1 MGALR
6 KSELAY
12 PHEPYIE
19 ELHDFFAA
27 QGLHYGAP
35 MDLVQLVDR
44 LDDPGLFHE
53 DMRRIVRS
61 ILAREPMGIPRS
73 DMLAIL
79 AVAIGG
85 PMVYRSAEQLRQPLS
100 RLLEF
105 LDGVLRRSPPQSEVT
120 AKGELI
126 QFPATT
132 AATPEPEE
140 PAASSTNARVWLT
153 SIPRSA
159 VRKLRPLARP
169 SPSFRNTMLVAAGA
183 VVLVVLL
190 FLLMHPRSST
200 AVSYGH
206 VPSGYSAAKP
216 SPYGEAFVP
225 DFTPFVRYGE
235 SGPAA
240 FSPAPGDSTPASDLD
255 SAAFAAQ
262 PADSTS
268 TVADSAS
275 PELAAIAPEPQAVL
289 NLELEHLTP
298 PSPLSLNLSPEFS
311 STPQVQPAAAPAAAE
326 PAPQPAA
333 ATSDVQPPAGL

>member
-19 ELHDFFAA
+19 ELHEFFAA
-27 QGLHYGAP
+27 QGLYYGSP

-44 LDDPGLFHE
+44 LDEPGLFHE
-53 DMRRIVRS
+53 DMRTIVRS
-61 ILAREPMGIPRS
+61 ILAREPSGIPRS

-100 RLLEF
+100 RLLDF
-105 LDGVLRRSPPQSEVT
+105 LDGVLRRSSLTPALT

-132 AATPEPEE
+132 AGTPEPEE
-140 PAASSTNARVWLT
+140 PAAQPSHARVWLT

-159 VRKLRPLARP
+159 VRKLRPLAP
-169 SPSFRNTMLVAAGA
+169 SPSFRNSLLVAAGA
-183 VVLVVLL
+183 ILLAILLVL
-190 FLLMHPRSST
+190 FLHPTRSQAASDDRGP
-200 AVSYGH
+200 ARNFS
-206 VPSGYSAAKP
+206 AKP

-225 DFTPFVRYGE
+225 DFAPFMRYGE
-235 SGPAA
+235 SAPAA
-240 FSPAPGDSTPASDLD
+240 FAPVPADSTPAPEPD
-255 SAAFAAQ
+255 SAASTAEPGFLASTAAN
-262 PADSTS
+262 
-268 TVADSAS
+268 SAS
-275 PELAAIAPEPQAVL
+275 PDIPSIAPEPQAVL

-311 STPQVQPAAAPAAAE
+311 GTAPQNPSAAPPVDVP

-333 ATSDVQPPAGL
+333 AEVQPLAAH